1 MSALLY
7 LNCKYNSNNA
17 DERRYALKLRFHL
30 SCLIVVVLCS
40 IAFVLGKE
48 YSVPVINAIHTDE
61 EIAIDGDL
69 TESAWQTEAYS
80 ALVQKEP
87 IEGAQPT
94 EITNVWI
101 AYNTQGIFV
110 AAKCYYS
117 DSSTCTGGMA
127 RRDEMVQSDRFW
139 FWIDPNKSG
148 HSAFGFAVN
157 PDGSIIDRK
166 LYQDIYSDDSWDGV
180 WEAAAKKT
188 KDYWAVEM
196 FIPFTQLRFGKKD
209 EYVMGVNFERYILSK
224 AEENYFAMVPEDETG
239 FVSRFGLLAGI
250 TGIEP
255 PARFHILPY
264 LMGKASY
271 LSEGKDSPFYNEN
284 RYAGSGGVDLKYGL
298 TGDLTLDLTVNPD
311 FGQAEVDPAEIN
323 LTAFETYY
331 DEKRT
336 FFIEGSDIFHFGDNP
351 TGGVW
356 NCYWTEP
363 YIFYSRRIGREPK
376 GSVTHSGFVDRP
388 EQTSILGAAKM
399 SGQIG
404 DYTLGHISAVTDREY
419 ARIMSGD
426 ILHEEE
432 IEPRTYYGILR
443 SSREFKEGNQGLGFM
458 ATGVTRNLRTDQLS
472 QVNNKNAFVFG
483 LDGWSFLNRERDWG
497 LMGKV
502 AYSYVNGTKERIS
515 SLQQEPAH
523 YYQSPDFEYVSL
535 DSNRTSLSGYMTRV
549 AVKKT
554 RGNLGFHSALGIISP
569 GFETNDLG
577 FTWVTNLINVH
588 IAGGYNWFEPTSW
601 FRNANFWL
609 MTSRNYDFDGRQLF
623 EQYYATTYISFLNY
637 WSISSWLQITPDGLD
652 LHDTRGGPAIAY
664 HGYKATYLSL
674 STDERKKFRLTGS
687 VNYDFIDDGGYDR
700 NLGLEFA
707 YNPSPSV
714 KFTLSADL
722 NKMVSHQQWVANI
735 RDSSISSI
743 YHTSYV
749 FSDLDE
755 QVTSGTIRLDW
766 GFTPRLSLQMYVQPY
781 IAVGSYSDYKRLSEG
796 GTYDFEPYD
805 YQGPNP
811 DFNFKS
817 FKANVVLR
825 WEYRPGSLIYLVWT
839 HDRLN
844 YDNPG
849 VYDLGNDIR
858 SLLDEGA
865 DNIFLLK
872 LSYMFNI
879 Y

>member
-1 MSALLY
+1 MQ
-7 LNCKYNSNNA
+7 
-17 DERRYALKLRFHL
+17 LRIHL
-30 SCLIVVVLCS
+30 SYMIIVVLCS
-40 IAFVLGKE
+40 IAFAAAKE
-48 YSVPVINAIHTDE
+48 NLVPVINAIRAHE
-61 EIAIDGDL
+61 EIAIDGYL
-69 TESAWQTEAYS
+69 TESVWQGEGYS
-80 ALVQKEP
+80 KLVQKEP
-87 IEGAQPT
+87 IEGAEPT
-94 EITNVWI
+94 EITDVWI
-101 AYNTQGIFV
+101 AYNEQGIFV
-110 AAKCYYS
+110 AAKCHYS
-117 DSSTCTGGMA
+117 DSSTCKGGMA

-139 FWIDPNKSG
+139 FWIDPSKSG

-166 LYQDIYSDDSWDGV
+166 LFQDIFYDDSWDGV
-180 WEAAAKKT
+180 WHAAAKKHT
-188 KDYWAVEM
+188 DYWAVEI
-196 FIPFTQLRFGKKD
+196 FIPFTQLRFSKKED
-209 EYVMGVNFERYILSK
+209 YVMGVNFERYILSK
-224 AEENYFAMVPEDETG
+224 AEEDYFAMVPETETG
-239 FVSRFGLLAGI
+239 FVSKFGLLTGM

-255 PARFHILPY
+255 PARFQILPY

-271 LSEGKDSPFYNEN
+271 LYEGQESPFYDEN
-284 RYAGSGGVDLKYGL
+284 RYTGSAGVDLKYGL

-331 DEKRT
+331 VEKRT
-336 FFIEGSDIFHFGDNP
+336 FFIEGSDIFRFGDNP

-356 NCYWTEP
+356 GCNWSEP

-376 GSVTHSGFVDRP
+376 GSVSYTGFVDRP

-426 ILHEEE
+426 ILQEEE

-443 SSREFKEGNQGLGFM
+443 TSREFNEGNQGLGFM
-458 ATGVTRNLRTDQLS
+458 TTGVTRDLRSDELS
-472 QVNNKNAFVFG
+472 RINNRNAFIFG
-483 LDGWSFLNRERDWG
+483 LDGWSFLNKERDWG

-502 AYSYVNGTKERIS
+502 AYSYVNGTEERIL

-523 YYQSPDFEYVSL
+523 YYQSPDYEYVSL
-535 DSNRTSLSGYMTRV
+535 DSSLTSLSGFMTRV

-554 RGNLGFHSALGIISP
+554 KGNLGFQSALGIVSP

-577 FTWVTNLINVH
+577 FTWVTNLINMH
-588 IAGGYNWFEPTSW
+588 IVGGYNWFEPTGW
-601 FRNANFWL
+601 YRKANIWL

-637 WSISSWLQITPDGLD
+637 WSINSWLQITPDGLD

-664 HGYKATYLSL
+664 HGYKATYLSF

-687 VNYDFIDDGGYDR
+687 MNYDFIDDGGYDR
-700 NLGLEFA
+700 TFGLEFM

-714 KFTLSADL
+714 KLTLSTDL
-722 NKMVSHQQWVANI
+722 NKMLSHQQWVANI
-735 RDSSISSI
+735 PDSSAASTYYS
-743 YHTSYV
+743 SYV
-749 FSDLDE
+749 FSDLN
-755 QVTSGTIRLDW
+755 QQMTSGTIRLDW
-766 GFTPRLSLQMYVQPY
+766 GLTPRLSLQMYVQPY
-781 IAVGSYSDYKRLSEG
+781 IAVGSYSNYKRLVEG

-858 SLLDEGA
+858 SLLDEDA

-872 LSYMFNI
+872 LSYMFTI

>member
-1 MSALLY
+1 M
-7 LNCKYNSNNA
+7 YNSDYA
-17 DERRYALKLRFHL
+17 DERRYALKSRIHM
-30 SCLIVVVLCS
+30 SCMIILVLCS
-40 IAFVLGKE
+40 IAFVSAKE
-48 YSVPVINAIHTDE
+48 HPIPIINAVRADE
-61 EIAIDGDL
+61 EITVDGYL
-69 TESAWQTEAYS
+69 SESVWQGQGYS

-87 IEGAQPT
+87 VEGAMPT
-94 EITNVWI
+94 EETSVWI
-101 AYNTQGIFV
+101 AYSEQGIFV

-117 DSSTCTGGMA
+117 DSSSCTGGIA
-127 RRDEMVQSDRFW
+127 RRDEMVQSDWFW

-148 HSAFGFAVN
+148 HSAFGFVVN

-166 LYQDIYSDDSWDGV
+166 LYQDIYFDDSWDGV
-180 WEAAAKKT
+180 WEAAAKKH
-188 KDYWAVEM
+188 KDYWAVEI
-196 FIPFTQLRFGKKD
+196 FIPFTQLRFSKKD
-209 EYVMGVNFERYILSK
+209 EYVMGVNFERYILCK
-224 AEENYFAMVPEDETG
+224 AEEDYFAMVPETETG
-239 FVSRFGLLAGI
+239 FVSKFGLL
-250 TGIEP
+250 TGIVGIKP

-264 LMGKASY
+264 LMGKASF
-271 LSEGKDSPFYNEN
+271 LSEGQDSPFYDDK
-284 RYAGSGGVDLKYGL
+284 RYTGNAGADLKYGL
-298 TGDLTLDLTVNPD
+298 TGNLTLDLTVNPD

-323 LTAFETYY
+323 LSAFETYY

-336 FFIEGSDIFHFGDNP
+336 FFIEGSDIFRFGDNP

-376 GSVTHSGFVDRP
+376 GRVTHTGFVDRSD
-388 EQTSILGAAKM
+388 QTSILGAAKM
-399 SGQIG
+399 SGHVG
-404 DYTLGHISAVTDREY
+404 EYTLGHISAVTDREY

-426 ILHEEE
+426 ILYEEE

-443 SSREFKEGNQGLGFM
+443 SSKEFNEGNQGLGFM
-458 ATGVTRNLRTDQLS
+458 ATGVARDLRTQELS
-472 QVNNKNAFVFG
+472 QINNRNALVFG
-483 LDGWSFLNRERDWG
+483 LDGWSFLNKERDWG
-497 LMGKV
+497 LMGKI
-502 AYSYVNGTKERIS
+502 AYSYVNGTEDRIL

-523 YYQSPDFEYVSL
+523 YYQSPDYEYVSL
-535 DSNRTSLSGYMTRV
+535 DSSLTSLSGYLIRF

-554 RGNLGFHSALGIISP
+554 KGNLGFHSALGIISP

-577 FTWVTNLINVH
+577 FTWVTNLYNMHV
-588 IAGGYNWFEPTSW
+588 AGGYSWFEPTNW
-601 FRNANFWL
+601 FRKANFWL

-637 WSISSWLQITPDGLD
+637 WNVSSWLQITPDGLD

-674 STDERKKFRLTGS
+674 GTDERKKFRLTGS
-687 VNYDFIDDGGYDR
+687 VGYDFIDDGGYDR
-700 NLGLEFA
+700 DFGLEFT
-707 YNPSPSV
+707 YNPSPSI
-714 KFTLSADL
+714 KLALSADL
-722 NKMVSHQQWVANI
+722 NKKLSHQQWVANI
-735 RDSSISSI
+735 PDSSAAST
-743 YHTSYV
+743 YYTSYV
-749 FSDLDE
+749 FSDLDQ

-766 GFTPRLSLQMYVQPY
+766 GLTPQLSLQMYVQPY
-781 IAVGSYSDYKRLSEG
+781 IAVGSYSNFKRLTEG

-849 VYDLGNDIR
+849 VYDLGNDIQ
-858 SLLDEGA
+858 SLLDEDA

-872 LSYMFNI
+872 LSYLFTI

>member
-1 MSALLY
+1 LKSRIHMSYMIIL
-7 LNCKYNSNNA
+7 
-17 DERRYALKLRFHL
+17 
-30 SCLIVVVLCS
+30 VLCS
-40 IAFVLGKE
+40 IAFVSAKE
-48 YSVPVINAIHTDE
+48 HPIPIINAIRADE
-61 EIAIDGDL
+61 EIAVDGDL
-69 TESAWQTEAYS
+69 NESVWQGQGYS

-87 IEGAQPT
+87 VEGATPT
-94 EITNVWI
+94 EETSVWI
-101 AYNTQGIFV
+101 AYNEQGIFV

-117 DSSTCTGGMA
+117 DSSSCTGGIA

-139 FWIDPNKSG
+139 FWIDPNKNG

-166 LYQDIYSDDSWDGV
+166 LYQDIYFDDSWDGV
-180 WEAAAKKT
+180 WEVAARKHGASWT
-188 KDYWAVEM
+188 AEI
-196 FIPFTQLRFGKKD
+196 FIPFTQLRFSKKD
-209 EYVMGVNFERYILSK
+209 EYVMGVNFERYILCK
-224 AEENYFAMVPEDETG
+224 AEENYFAMVPETETG
-239 FVSRFGLLAGI
+239 FVSKFGLL
-250 TGIEP
+250 TGIVGIKP

-264 LMGKASY
+264 LMGKASF
-271 LSEGKDSPFYNEN
+271 LSEGQDSPFYDDKKYTGN
-284 RYAGSGGVDLKYGL
+284 AGADLKYGL
-298 TGDLTLDLTVNPD
+298 TGNLTLDLTVNPD

-323 LTAFETYY
+323 LSAFETYY

-336 FFIEGSDIFHFGDNP
+336 FFIEGSDIFRFGDNP

-376 GSVTHSGFVDRP
+376 GRVTHTGFVDRP
-388 EQTSILGAAKM
+388 DQTSILGAAKM
-399 SGQIG
+399 SGQVG
-404 DYTLGHISAVTDREY
+404 EYTLGHISAVTDREY

-426 ILHEEE
+426 ILYEEE

-443 SSREFKEGNQGLGFM
+443 SSKEFNEGNQGLGFM
-458 ATGVTRNLRTDQLS
+458 ATGVARDLRTQELS
-472 QVNNKNAFVFG
+472 QINNRNALVFG
-483 LDGWSFLNRERDWG
+483 LDGWSFLNKERDWG

-502 AYSYVNGTKERIS
+502 AYSYVNGTEDRIL

-523 YYQSPDFEYVSL
+523 YYQSPDYEYVSL
-535 DSNRTSLSGYMTRV
+535 DSGLTSLSGYLTRF

-554 RGNLGFHSALGIISP
+554 KGNLGFHSALGIISP

-577 FTWVTNLINVH
+577 FTWVTNLYNMHVA
-588 IAGGYNWFEPTSW
+588 AGYSWFEPTNW
-601 FRNANFWL
+601 FRKANFWL

-637 WSISSWLQITPDGLD
+637 WNVSSWLQITPDGLD

-674 STDERKKFRLTGS
+674 NTDERKKFRLTGS
-687 VNYDFIDDGGYDR
+687 VGYDFIDDGGYDR
-700 NLGLEFA
+700 DYGLEFT
-707 YNPSPSV
+707 YNPSPSI
-714 KFTLSADL
+714 KLTLSADL
-722 NKMVSHQQWVANI
+722 NKKLSHQQWVANI
-735 RDSSISSI
+735 PDSSAAST
-743 YHTSYV
+743 YYTSYV
-749 FSDLDE
+749 FSDLDQ

-766 GFTPRLSLQMYVQPY
+766 GFTPQLSLQMYVQPY
-781 IAVGSYSDYKRLSEG
+781 IAVGSYSNFKRLTEG

-805 YQGPNP
+805 YQGPDP

-849 VYDLGNDIR
+849 VYDLGNDIQ
-858 SLLDEGA
+858 SLLDEDA

-872 LSYMFNI
+872 LSYLFTI